1 MLSIDQMILK
11 AIPVNDKCAI
21 EEQYNKF
28 RRKLLKERFTDY
40 LADQLSQQFNARPLI
55 QEPDG
60 DSDKP
65 RLGEYTN
72 RRELLQ

>member
-1 MLSIDQMILK
+1 MTLDEMILK

-21 EEQYNKF
+21 EEQYNKH
-28 RRKLLKERFTDY
+28 RRKLLKERFEGY
-40 LADQLSQQFNARPLI
+40 IAEQLSQQFNARPLI
-55 QEPDG
+55 QKPDG